1 MKTTIENITP
11 KLAQEYLQK
20 VDVAHQRKLI
30 VSRAQSFAREMT
42 AGHWFLNHQG
52 IAFDEQGRLIDG
64 QHRLK
69 AIELC
74 GITLQMLVTRGIA
87 TEMVNGVRLFAID
100 TIDVGYKRQTG
111 EQLALRH
118 GVENANRVAAATRA
132 VLLWATGIPKNTT
145 SVALEIL
152 SIYPSI
158 KKLSS
163 GGKSKTLPGCIV
175 GCFAVAL
182 KAFPELFD
190 SFVDP
195 YISGAN
201 LKKGSQ
207 ALLLRNVILNTP
219 IGGGSVTSRCIN
231 LCFYALKAA
240 ALREDI
246 KTVRNNESG
255 ARFFAQNQK
264 GIIRKIRAAA
274 GLTETTIQE
283 EKQKCQ

>member
-1 MKTTIENITP
+1 MKTIVEKITP
-11 KLAQEYLQK
+11 KIAEEYLKK
-20 VDVAHQRKLI
+20 VKAGNQRKLI
-30 VSRAQSFAREMT
+30 MSRAESYAREMR

-52 IAFDEQGRLIDG
+52 IAFDENDCLIDG
-64 QHRLK
+64 QHRLM
-69 AIELC
+69 AIILS
-74 GITLQMLVTRGIA
+74 GIAICLLVTRGIA
-87 TEMVNGVRLFAID
+87 AEMVNGVRLYAID
-100 TIDVGYKRQTG
+100 TIDNGYKRQTG

-163 GGKSKTLPGCIV
+163 GNKSKTLPGSVV

-182 KAFPELFD
+182 RAFPELFD

-195 YISGAN
+195 YITGAN
-201 LKKGSQ
+201 LKKGSP
-207 ALLLRNVILNTP
+207 ALLLRNLILNTP
-219 IGGGSVTSRCIN
+219 IGGGSATYRCIN
-231 LCFYALKAA
+231 QCFYALKAA
-240 ALREDI
+240 ALHEDI

-255 ARFFAQNQK
+255 SRFFAQNQK
-264 GIIRKIRAAA
+264 GIVRKIREAA
-274 GLTETTIQE
+274 GLTETTTQE
-283 EKQKCQ
+283 EQ